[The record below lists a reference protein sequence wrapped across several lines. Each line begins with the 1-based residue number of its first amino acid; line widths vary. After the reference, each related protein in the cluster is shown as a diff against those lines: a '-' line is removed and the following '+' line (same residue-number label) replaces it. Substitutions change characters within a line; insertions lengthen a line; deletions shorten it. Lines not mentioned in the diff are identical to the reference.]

1 MALLDMDRA
10 GRVFGSGHLRVV
22 ALDDVSLRV
31 SAGEFV
37 AVMGPSGS
45 GKSTLLRLAGGLD
58 RPTSGRIL
66 LSGRDLAGLDE
77 AGLAEAL
84 RREIGIVLQE
94 ANLLASLTAA
104 ENVALA
110 LELAGV
116 RPKAAMAA
124 ARGLL
129 DSLGLG
135 AAGGRFPGQL
145 SGGEQQRVAIARA
158 VAGGRSLLLADEPTG
173 ALDALTG
180 ESVMSLLRQR
190 CATGCAVILATHNVR
205 HAAWADRVVFLAD
218 GRVDGETV
226 RRPVRSACWEPG
238 RYGDRHCG
246 HPGHHRAGRSGE
258 VLPQR
263 PEWLGFRALGGVDLA
278 IAAGEMVAITGP
290 SGSGKTTIIN
300 LIAGI
305 DRPSAGTVTVNG
317 SRLDQ
322 MTEEQL
328 AVWRGRTIG
337 IVFQFFQLMPTLTAA
352 ENATLPLDLA
362 HLGRPANA
370 RPPPATTWPR
380 WGSVIAATGCRWSC
394 PAGSSSASRSPG
406 PWPANRRSCSATS
419 SPATLTP
426 SWPRTCSG
434 CSRS

>member
-1 MALLDMDRA
+1 MALLEMDRA

-84 RREIGIVLQE
+84 RREIGFVLQE

-104 ENVALA
+104 ENLALA

-145 SGGEQQRVAIARA
+145 SGG
-158 VAGGRSLLLADEPTG
+158 
-173 ALDALTG
+173 
-180 ESVMSLLRQR
+180 
-190 CATGCAVILATHNVR
+190 
-205 HAAWADRVVFLAD
+205 
-218 GRVDGETV
+218 
-226 RRPVRSACWEPG
+226 
-238 RYGDRHCG
+238 
-246 HPGHHRAGRSGE
+246 
-258 VLPQR
+258 
-263 PEWLGFRALGGVDLA
+263 
-278 IAAGEMVAITGP
+278 
-290 SGSGKTTIIN
+290 
-300 LIAGI
+300 
-305 DRPSAGTVTVNG
+305 
-317 SRLDQ
+317 
-322 MTEEQL
+322 
-328 AVWRGRTIG
+328 
-337 IVFQFFQLMPTLTAA
+337 
-352 ENATLPLDLA
+352 
-362 HLGRPANA
+362 
-370 RPPPATTWPR
+370 
-380 WGSVIAATGCRWSC
+380 
-394 PAGSSSASRSPG
+394 
-406 PWPANRRSCSATS
+406 
-419 SPATLTP
+419 
-426 SWPRTCSG
+426 
-434 CSRS
+434 